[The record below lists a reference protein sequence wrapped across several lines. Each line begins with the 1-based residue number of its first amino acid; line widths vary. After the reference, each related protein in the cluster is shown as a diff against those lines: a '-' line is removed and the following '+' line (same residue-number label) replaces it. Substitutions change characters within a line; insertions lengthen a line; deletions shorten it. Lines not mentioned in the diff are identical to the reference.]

1 MTDGREEGVRKRSLS
16 ERIAGQ
22 YSLYLLRTMALMLL
36 VFTLVYWITAI
47 IYANS
52 LCSAALERLE
62 VSQWQAG
69 SYIISDTGLERIED
83 DAVYLSL
90 MPQRLGGAL
99 VLSRERGSFTAVL
112 SMSNYAVLY
121 VALILTLTAVELV
134 RLRIMR
140 RRAGQISRKALQPI
154 SEIVTTAK
162 GMSASRLSERI
173 AADGAR
179 DEMRELID
187 VLNEMLTRIELA
199 YNNQKQFVSDASH
212 ELRTPISVI
221 QGYADML
228 DRWGKADPEVRDEA
242 IAAIRVE
249 SRAMKDL
256 VEQLLFIARHENAN
270 HRYEMEF
277 FDLGDMAQ
285 ETLRETRLI
294 AGRHQVDMK
303 SVQSV
308 LVHGDRG
315 ALKQALRIFLDN
327 ALKYT
332 AADGTVSLSCVR
344 EGSWAR
350 LSVEDNGVGI
360 AREDLRRVFD
370 RFYRTPDARGG
381 DVDGHGLGLSIAR
394 MIVQAHG
401 GRIEVQSR
409 PGVGS
414 RFHILLPV

>member
-1 MTDGREEGVRKRSLS
+1 MAQEETRKRSLS
-16 ERIAGQ
+16 ERIVGQ

-36 VFTLVYWITAI
+36 VFTLVYWLTAV
-47 IYANS
+47 IYANRV
-52 LCSAALERLE
+52 CSATLERLSD
-62 VSQWQAG
+62 SQWQAG
-69 SYIISDTGLERIED
+69 CYMIGDTGLTRIDGEGIKSS
-83 DAVYLSL
+83 V
-90 MPQRLGGAL
+90 MPQRADGAL
-99 VLSRERGSFTAVL
+99 VLIRRKGLLTVVL
-112 SMSNYAVLY
+112 GMGNYAVMY

-154 SEIVTTAK
+154 SEIVTAAK
-162 GMSASRLSERI
+162 RMSASRLSERI

-179 DEMRELID
+179 DELRELID

-212 ELRTPISVI
+212 ELRTPIAVI

-228 DRWGKADPEVRDEA
+228 DRWGKSDPEVRDEA
-242 IAAIRVE
+242 IAAIRAE
-249 SRAMKDL
+249 SRGMKEL

-270 HRYEMEF
+270 HRYEMEY
-277 FDLGDMAQ
+277 FDLGEMAA
-285 ETLRETRLI
+285 ETLRETQMI
-294 AGRHQVDMK
+294 AGDHHIETK
-303 SVQSV
+303 SMESV
-308 LVHGDRG
+308 LVHGDRN

-332 AADGTVSLSCVR
+332 AADGTIALSCVR

-350 LSVEDNGVGI
+350 LTVADNGVGI
-360 AREDLRRVFD
+360 AKDDLRRVFD

-381 DVDGHGLGLSIAR
+381 EVDGHGLGLSIAR

-409 PGVGS
+409 PGAGS
-414 RFHILLPV
+414 RFHILLPG

>member
-1 MTDGREEGVRKRSLS
+1 MPQEEARKRSLS

-22 YSLYLLRTMALMLL
+22 YSIYLLRTMALMLL
-36 VFTLVYWITAI
+36 VFTAVYWLTAV
-47 IYANS
+47 IYANRV
-52 LCSAALERLE
+52 CSSTLLRMAS
-62 VSQWQAG
+62 SQWQAG
-69 SYIISDTGLERIED
+69 CYMIGGTGLTRIED
-83 DAVYLSL
+83 DGVAASVL
-90 MPQRLGGAL
+90 PQRADGAL
-99 VLSRERGSFTAVL
+99 VLVRRRGALTVVL
-112 SMSNYAVLY
+112 SMGSYAVMY

-154 SEIVTTAK
+154 SEIVTAAK

-179 DEMRELID
+179 DELRELID

-212 ELRTPISVI
+212 ELRTPIAVI

-242 IAAIRVE
+242 IAAIRAE
-249 SRAMKDL
+249 SRGMKEL
-256 VEQLLFIARHENAN
+256 VEQLLFIARHENAA
-270 HRYEMEF
+270 HRYEMEY
-277 FDLGDMAQ
+277 FDLGEMAA

-294 AGRHQVDMK
+294 AGEHHIETK
-303 SVQSV
+303 SMESV
-308 LVHGDRG
+308 LVHGDKN
-315 ALKQALRIFLDN
+315 AIKQALRVFLDN

-332 AADGTVSLSCVR
+332 APNGTIALSCVR
-344 EGSWAR
+344 EGAWAR
-350 LSVEDNGVGI
+350 LTVEDNGVGI

-381 DVDGHGLGLSIAR
+381 EVDGHGLGLSIAR

-409 PGVGS
+409 PGAGS

>member
-1 MTDGREEGVRKRSLS
+1 MAQEETRKRSLS

-36 VFTLVYWITAI
+36 VFTLVYWLTAV
-47 IYANS
+47 IYANRV
-52 LCSAALERLE
+52 CSATLERL
-62 VSQWQAG
+62 SDNQWQAG
-69 SYIISDTGLERIED
+69 CYMIGDTGLTRIDGEGIKSS
-83 DAVYLSL
+83 V
-90 MPQRLGGAL
+90 MPQRADGAL
-99 VLSRERGSFTAVL
+99 VLIRRKGLLTVVL
-112 SMSNYAVLY
+112 GMGNYAVMY

-154 SEIVTTAK
+154 SEIVTAAK
-162 GMSASRLSERI
+162 RMSASRLSERI

-179 DEMRELID
+179 DELRELID

-212 ELRTPISVI
+212 ELRTPIAVI

-242 IAAIRVE
+242 IAAIRAE
-249 SRAMKDL
+249 SRGMKEL

-270 HRYEMEF
+270 HRYEMEY
-277 FDLGDMAQ
+277 FDLGEMAA

-294 AGRHQVDMK
+294 AGEHHIETK
-303 SVQSV
+303 SMESV
-308 LVHGDRG
+308 LVHGDRS

-332 AADGTVSLSCVR
+332 AADGTIALSCVR

-350 LSVEDNGVGI
+350 LTVADNGVGI
-360 AREDLRRVFD
+360 AKEDLRRVFD

-381 DVDGHGLGLSIAR
+381 EVDGHGLGLSIAR

-409 PGVGS
+409 PGAGS

>member
-1 MTDGREEGVRKRSLS
+1 MAQEETRKRSLS

-36 VFTLVYWITAI
+36 VFTLVYWLTAV
-47 IYANS
+47 IYANRV
-52 LCSAALERLE
+52 CSATLERLSD
-62 VSQWQAG
+62 SQWQAG
-69 SYIISDTGLERIED
+69 CYMIGDTGLTRIDGEGIEPS
-83 DAVYLSL
+83 V
-90 MPQRLGGAL
+90 MPQRADGAL
-99 VLSRERGSFTAVL
+99 VLIRQRGLLTVVL
-112 SMSNYAVLY
+112 GMGNYAVMY

-154 SEIVTTAK
+154 SEIVTAAK
-162 GMSASRLSERI
+162 RMSASRLSERI

-179 DEMRELID
+179 DELRELID

-212 ELRTPISVI
+212 ELRTPIAVI

-242 IAAIRVE
+242 IAAIRAE
-249 SRAMKDL
+249 SRGMKEL

-270 HRYEMEF
+270 HRYEMEY
-277 FDLGDMAQ
+277 FDLGEMAA
-285 ETLRETRLI
+285 ETLRETQMI
-294 AGRHQVDMK
+294 AGDHHVETK
-303 SVQSV
+303 SMESV
-308 LVHGDRG
+308 LVHGDRS

-332 AADGTVSLSCVR
+332 AADGTIALSCVR

-350 LSVEDNGVGI
+350 LTVADNGVGI
-360 AREDLRRVFD
+360 AKEDLRRVFD

-381 DVDGHGLGLSIAR
+381 EVDVHGLGLSIAR

-409 PGVGS
+409 PGAGS

>member
-1 MTDGREEGVRKRSLS
+1 MAQEETRKRSLS

-36 VFTLVYWITAI
+36 VFTLVYWLTAV
-47 IYANS
+47 IYANRV
-52 LCSAALERLE
+52 CSATLERLSD
-62 VSQWQAG
+62 SQWQAG
-69 SYIISDTGLERIED
+69 CYMIGDTGLTRIDGEG
-83 DAVYLSL
+83 VEPSV
-90 MPQRLGGAL
+90 MPQRADGAL
-99 VLSRERGSFTAVL
+99 VLIRQRGLLTVVL
-112 SMSNYAVLY
+112 GMGNYAVMY

-154 SEIVTTAK
+154 SEIVTAAK
-162 GMSASRLSERI
+162 RMSASRLSERI

-179 DEMRELID
+179 DELRELID

-212 ELRTPISVI
+212 ELRTPIAVI

-242 IAAIRVE
+242 IAAIRAE
-249 SRAMKDL
+249 SRGMKEL

-270 HRYEMEF
+270 HRYEMEY
-277 FDLGDMAQ
+277 FDLGEMAA
-285 ETLRETRLI
+285 ETLRETQMI
-294 AGRHQVDMK
+294 AGDHHVETK
-303 SVQSV
+303 SMESV
-308 LVHGDRG
+308 LVHGDRS
-315 ALKQALRIFLDN
+315 ALKQALRICLDN

-332 AADGTVSLSCVR
+332 AADGTIALSCVR

-350 LSVEDNGVGI
+350 LTVADNGVGI
-360 AREDLRRVFD
+360 AKEDLRRVFD

-381 DVDGHGLGLSIAR
+381 EVDGHGLGLSIAR

-409 PGVGS
+409 PGAGS

>member
-1 MTDGREEGVRKRSLS
+1 MAQEETRKRSLS

-36 VFTLVYWITAI
+36 VFTLVYWLTAV
-47 IYANS
+47 IYANRV
-52 LCSAALERLE
+52 CSATLERLSD
-62 VSQWQAG
+62 SQWQAG
-69 SYIISDTGLERIED
+69 CYMIGDTGLTRIDGEG
-83 DAVYLSL
+83 VEPSV
-90 MPQRLGGAL
+90 MPQRADGAL
-99 VLSRERGSFTAVL
+99 VLIRQRGLLTVVL
-112 SMSNYAVLY
+112 GMGNYAVMY

-154 SEIVTTAK
+154 SEIVTAAK
-162 GMSASRLSERI
+162 RMSASRLSERI

-179 DEMRELID
+179 DELRELID

-212 ELRTPISVI
+212 ELRTPIAVI

-242 IAAIRVE
+242 IAAIRAE
-249 SRAMKDL
+249 SRGMKEL

-270 HRYEMEF
+270 HRYEMEY
-277 FDLGDMAQ
+277 FDLGEMAA
-285 ETLRETRLI
+285 ETLRETQMI
-294 AGRHQVDMK
+294 AGDHHVETK
-303 SVQSV
+303 SMESV
-308 LVHGDRG
+308 LVHGDRS

-332 AADGTVSLSCVR
+332 AADGTIALSCVR

-350 LSVEDNGVGI
+350 LTVADNGVGI
-360 AREDLRRVFD
+360 AKEDLRRVFD
-370 RFYRTPDARGG
+370 RFYRTPDARGSE
-381 DVDGHGLGLSIAR
+381 VDGHGLGLSIAR

-409 PGVGS
+409 PGAGS

>member
-1 MTDGREEGVRKRSLS
+1 MAQEETRKRSLS

-36 VFTLVYWITAI
+36 VFTLVYWLTAV
-47 IYANS
+47 IYANRV
-52 LCSAALERLE
+52 CSATLERLSD
-62 VSQWQAG
+62 SQWQAG
-69 SYIISDTGLERIED
+69 CYMIGDTGLTRIDGEGIKSS
-83 DAVYLSL
+83 V
-90 MPQRLGGAL
+90 MPQRADGAL
-99 VLSRERGSFTAVL
+99 VLIRRKGLLTVVL
-112 SMSNYAVLY
+112 GMGNYAVMY

-154 SEIVTTAK
+154 SEIVTAAK
-162 GMSASRLSERI
+162 RMSASRLSERI

-179 DEMRELID
+179 DELRELID

-212 ELRTPISVI
+212 ELRTPIAVI

-242 IAAIRVE
+242 IAAIRAE
-249 SRAMKDL
+249 SRGMKEL

-270 HRYEMEF
+270 HRYEMEY
-277 FDLGDMAQ
+277 FDLGEMAA
-285 ETLRETRLI
+285 ETLRETQMI
-294 AGRHQVDMK
+294 AGDHHIETK
-303 SVQSV
+303 SMESV
-308 LVHGDRG
+308 LVHGDRN

-332 AADGTVSLSCVR
+332 AADGTIALSCVR
-344 EGSWAR
+344 EGSWVR
-350 LSVEDNGVGI
+350 LTVADNGVGI
-360 AREDLRRVFD
+360 AKEDLRRVFD

-381 DVDGHGLGLSIAR
+381 EVDGHGLGLSIAR

-409 PGVGS
+409 PGAGS

>member
-1 MTDGREEGVRKRSLS
+1 MTDGRDEAGSRRSLS

-22 YSLYLLRTMALMLL
+22 YSRYLLRSMALMLL
-36 VFTLVYWITAI
+36 IFTLVYWLTAI
-47 IYANS
+47 LYANS
-52 LCSAALERLE
+52 VCASTLDRLE
-62 VSQWQAG
+62 VSLWQAG
-69 SYIISDTGLERIED
+69 SYEIGDTGLYRLEGETVGE
-83 DAVYLSL
+83 AFL
-90 MPQRLGGAL
+90 PQRQEGAL
-99 VLSRERGSFTAVL
+99 VLIRQQGDFSVML
-112 SMSNYAVLY
+112 SMSNYAVMY

-228 DRWGKADPEVRDEA
+228 DRWGKSDPEVRDEA
-242 IAAIRVE
+242 IEAIRAE
-249 SRAMKDL
+249 SRAMKEL

-277 FDLGDMAQ
+277 FDLGDMAE
-285 ETLRETRLI
+285 ETLKETRLI
-294 AGRHQVDMK
+294 AGRHRVEMK
-303 SVQSV
+303 SAQSV
-308 LVHGDRG
+308 LVRGDRA

-332 AADGTVSLSCVR
+332 AEDGSILLSCVR
-344 EGSWAR
+344 EGRWVR
-350 LSVEDNGVGI
+350 LSVEDDGVGI

-370 RFYRTPDARGG
+370 RFYRTPDARGS

-401 GRIEVQSR
+401 GCIEVQSR
-409 PGVGS
+409 PGAGS

>member
-1 MTDGREEGVRKRSLS
+1 MAQEETRKRSLS

-36 VFTLVYWITAI
+36 VFTLVYWLTAV
-47 IYANS
+47 IYANRV
-52 LCSAALERLE
+52 CSATLERLSD
-62 VSQWQAG
+62 SQWQAG
-69 SYIISDTGLERIED
+69 CYMIGDTGLTRIDGEGIEPS
-83 DAVYLSL
+83 V
-90 MPQRLGGAL
+90 MPQRADGAL
-99 VLSRERGSFTAVL
+99 VLIRQKGLLTVVL
-112 SMSNYAVLY
+112 GMGNYAVMY

-154 SEIVTTAK
+154 SEIVTAAK
-162 GMSASRLSERI
+162 RMSASRLSERI

-179 DEMRELID
+179 DELRELID

-212 ELRTPISVI
+212 ELRTPIAVI

-242 IAAIRVE
+242 IAAIRAE
-249 SRAMKDL
+249 SRGMKEL

-270 HRYEMEF
+270 HRYEMEY
-277 FDLGDMAQ
+277 FDLGEMAA
-285 ETLRETRLI
+285 ETLRETQMI
-294 AGRHQVDMK
+294 AGDHHIETK
-303 SVQSV
+303 SMESV
-308 LVHGDRG
+308 LVHGDRS

-332 AADGTVSLSCVR
+332 VA
-344 EGSWAR
+344 
-350 LSVEDNGVGI
+350 DNGVGI
-360 AREDLRRVFD
+360 AKEDLRRVFD

-381 DVDGHGLGLSIAR
+381 EVDGHGLGLSIAR

-409 PGVGS
+409 PGAGS

>member
-1 MTDGREEGVRKRSLS
+1 M
-16 ERIAGQ
+16 
-22 YSLYLLRTMALMLL
+22 
-36 VFTLVYWITAI
+36 
-47 IYANS
+47 
-52 LCSAALERLE
+52 
-62 VSQWQAG
+62 
-69 SYIISDTGLERIED
+69 
-83 DAVYLSL
+83 
-90 MPQRLGGAL
+90 
-99 VLSRERGSFTAVL
+99 VLPL
-112 SMSNYAVLY
+112 SNYAVMY

-228 DRWGKADPEVRDEA
+228 ERWGKSDPDVRDEA
-242 IAAIRVE
+242 IEAIRAE
-249 SRAMKDL
+249 SRAMKEL

-270 HRYEMEF
+270 HRYDMEF
-277 FDLGDMAQ
+277 FDLGDMAE
-285 ETLRETRLI
+285 ETLKETRLI
-294 AGRHQVDMK
+294 AGQHCVELK
-303 SVQSV
+303 SAESV
-308 LVHGDRG
+308 LVRGDRA

-332 AADGTVSLSCVR
+332 SEDGRVTLSCVR
-344 EGSWAR
+344 EGAFAR
-350 LSVEDNGVGI
+350 LSVEDDGVGI

-370 RFYRTPDARGG
+370 RFYRTPDARGS

-409 PGVGS
+409 PGAGS

>member
-1 MTDGREEGVRKRSLS
+1 MTDGRDEAGSRRSLS

-36 VFTLVYWITAI
+36 IFTLVYWLTAI
-47 IYANS
+47 LYANGICTS
-52 LCSAALERLE
+52 TLERLE
-62 VSQWQAG
+62 ESQWQAG
-69 SYIISDTGLERIED
+69 SYEIGDTGLYRLESGTID
-83 DAVYLSL
+83 TSL
-90 MPQRLGGAL
+90 LPQRQEGAL
-99 VLSRERGSFTAVL
+99 VLTRQRGDFAVVL
-112 SMSNYAVLY
+112 PLSNYAVMY

-228 DRWGKADPEVRDEA
+228 ERWGKSDPDVRDEA
-242 IAAIRVE
+242 IEAIRAE
-249 SRAMKDL
+249 SRAMKEL

-270 HRYEMEF
+270 HRYDMEF
-277 FDLGDMAQ
+277 FDLGDMAE
-285 ETLRETRLI
+285 ETLKETRLI
-294 AGRHQVDMK
+294 AGQHCVELK
-303 SVQSV
+303 SAESV
-308 LVHGDRG
+308 LVRGDRA

-332 AADGTVSLSCVR
+332 SEDGRVTLSCVR
-344 EGSWAR
+344 EGAFAR
-350 LSVEDNGVGI
+350 LSVEDDGVGI

-370 RFYRTPDARGG
+370 RFYRTPDARGS

-409 PGVGS
+409 PGAGS
-414 RFHILLPV
+414 RFHILLQV

>member
-1 MTDGREEGVRKRSLS
+1 MAQEETRKRSLS

-36 VFTLVYWITAI
+36 VFTLVYWLTAV
-47 IYANS
+47 IYANRV
-52 LCSAALERLE
+52 CSATLERLSD
-62 VSQWQAG
+62 SQWQAG
-69 SYIISDTGLERIED
+69 CYMIGDTGLTRIDGEGIKSS
-83 DAVYLSL
+83 V
-90 MPQRLGGAL
+90 MPQRADGAL
-99 VLSRERGSFTAVL
+99 VLIRQRGLLTVVL
-112 SMSNYAVLY
+112 GMGNYAVMY

-154 SEIVTTAK
+154 SEIVTAAK
-162 GMSASRLSERI
+162 RMSASRLSERI

-179 DEMRELID
+179 DELRELID

-212 ELRTPISVI
+212 ELRTPIAVI

-228 DRWGKADPEVRDEA
+228 DRWGKSDPEVRDEA
-242 IAAIRVE
+242 IAAIRAE
-249 SRAMKDL
+249 SRGMKEL

-270 HRYEMEF
+270 HRYEMEY
-277 FDLGDMAQ
+277 FDLGEMAA
-285 ETLRETRLI
+285 ETLRETQMI
-294 AGRHQVDMK
+294 AGDHHVETK
-303 SVQSV
+303 SMESV
-308 LVHGDRG
+308 LVHGDRN

-332 AADGTVSLSCVR
+332 AADGTIALSCVR

-350 LSVEDNGVGI
+350 LTVADNGVGI
-360 AREDLRRVFD
+360 AKEDLRRVFD

-381 DVDGHGLGLSIAR
+381 EVDGHGLGLSIAR

-409 PGVGS
+409 PGAGS

>member
-1 MTDGREEGVRKRSLS
+1 MAQEETRKRSLS

-36 VFTLVYWITAI
+36 VFTLVYWLTAV
-47 IYANS
+47 IYANRV
-52 LCSAALERLE
+52 CSATLERLSD
-62 VSQWQAG
+62 SQWQAG
-69 SYIISDTGLERIED
+69 CSMIGDTGLTRIDGEGIEPS
-83 DAVYLSL
+83 V
-90 MPQRLGGAL
+90 MPQRADGAL
-99 VLSRERGSFTAVL
+99 VLIRQRGLLTVVL
-112 SMSNYAVLY
+112 GMGNYAVMY

-154 SEIVTTAK
+154 SEIVTAAK
-162 GMSASRLSERI
+162 RMSASRLSERI

-179 DEMRELID
+179 DELRELID

-212 ELRTPISVI
+212 ELRTPIAVI

-242 IAAIRVE
+242 IAAIRAE
-249 SRAMKDL
+249 SRGMKEL

-270 HRYEMEF
+270 HRYEMEY
-277 FDLGDMAQ
+277 FDLGEMAA
-285 ETLRETRLI
+285 ETLRETQMI
-294 AGRHQVDMK
+294 AGDHHVETK
-303 SVQSV
+303 SMESV
-308 LVHGDRG
+308 LVHGDRS

-332 AADGTVSLSCVR
+332 AADGTIALSCVR

-350 LSVEDNGVGI
+350 LTVADNGVGI
-360 AREDLRRVFD
+360 AKEDLRRVFD

-381 DVDGHGLGLSIAR
+381 EVDGHGLGLSIAR

-409 PGVGS
+409 PGAGS

>member
-1 MTDGREEGVRKRSLS
+1 MAQEETRKRSLS

-36 VFTLVYWITAI
+36 VFTLVYWLTAV
-47 IYANS
+47 IYANRV
-52 LCSAALERLE
+52 CSATLERLSD
-62 VSQWQAG
+62 SQWQAG
-69 SYIISDTGLERIED
+69 CYMIGDTGLTRIDGEG
-83 DAVYLSL
+83 VEPSV
-90 MPQRLGGAL
+90 MPQRADGAL
-99 VLSRERGSFTAVL
+99 VLIRQRGLLTVVL
-112 SMSNYAVLY
+112 GMGNYAVMY

-154 SEIVTTAK
+154 SEIVTAAK
-162 GMSASRLSERI
+162 RMSASRLSERI

-179 DEMRELID
+179 DELRELID

-212 ELRTPISVI
+212 ELRTPIAVI

-242 IAAIRVE
+242 IAAIRAE
-249 SRAMKDL
+249 SRGMKEL

-270 HRYEMEF
+270 HRYEMEY
-277 FDLGDMAQ
+277 FDLGEMAA
-285 ETLRETRLI
+285 ETLRETQMI
-294 AGRHQVDMK
+294 AGDHHVETK
-303 SVQSV
+303 SMESV
-308 LVHGDRG
+308 LVHGDRS

-332 AADGTVSLSCVR
+332 ASNGTIALSCVR
-344 EGSWAR
+344 EGAWAR
-350 LSVEDNGVGI
+350 LTVADNGVGI
-360 AREDLRRVFD
+360 AKEDLRRVFD
-370 RFYRTPDARGG
+370 RFYRTPDARGSE
-381 DVDGHGLGLSIAR
+381 VDGHGLGLSIAR

-409 PGVGS
+409 PGAGS

>member
-1 MTDGREEGVRKRSLS
+1 MTDGRDEAGSRRSLS

-36 VFTLVYWITAI
+36 IFTLVYWLTAI
-47 IYANS
+47 LYANGICTS
-52 LCSAALERLE
+52 TLERLE
-62 VSQWQAG
+62 ESQWQAG
-69 SYIISDTGLERIED
+69 SYEIGDTGLYRLESGTID
-83 DAVYLSL
+83 TSL
-90 MPQRLGGAL
+90 LPQRQEGAL
-99 VLSRERGSFTAVL
+99 VLTRQRSDFAVVL
-112 SMSNYAVLY
+112 PLSNYAVMY

-179 DEMRELID
+179 DELRELID

-228 DRWGKADPEVRDEA
+228 ERWGKSDPDVRDEA
-242 IAAIRVE
+242 IEAIRAE
-249 SRAMKDL
+249 SRAMKEL

-270 HRYEMEF
+270 HRYDMEF
-277 FDLGDMAQ
+277 FDLGDMAE
-285 ETLRETRLI
+285 ETLKETRLI
-294 AGRHQVDMK
+294 AGQHCVELK
-303 SVQSV
+303 SAESV
-308 LVHGDRG
+308 LVRGDRA

-332 AADGTVSLSCVR
+332 SEDGRVTLSCVR
-344 EGSWAR
+344 EGAFAR
-350 LSVEDNGVGI
+350 LSVEDDGVGI

-370 RFYRTPDARGG
+370 RFYRTPDARGS

-409 PGVGS
+409 PGAGS

>member
-1 MTDGREEGVRKRSLS
+1 MTDGRDEAGSRRSLS

-36 VFTLVYWITAI
+36 IFTLVYWLTAI
-47 IYANS
+47 LYANGICTS
-52 LCSAALERLE
+52 TLERLE
-62 VSQWQAG
+62 ESQWQAG
-69 SYIISDTGLERIED
+69 SYEIGDTGLYRLESGTID
-83 DAVYLSL
+83 TSL
-90 MPQRLGGAL
+90 LPQRQEGAL
-99 VLSRERGSFTAVL
+99 VLTRQQGDFAVVL
-112 SMSNYAVLY
+112 PLSNYAVMY

-228 DRWGKADPEVRDEA
+228 ERWGKSDPDVRDEA
-242 IAAIRVE
+242 IEAIRAE
-249 SRAMKDL
+249 SRAMKEL

-270 HRYEMEF
+270 HRYDMEF
-277 FDLGDMAQ
+277 FDLGDMAE
-285 ETLRETRLI
+285 ETLKETRLI
-294 AGRHQVDMK
+294 AGQHCVELK
-303 SVQSV
+303 SAESV
-308 LVHGDRG
+308 LVRGDRA

-332 AADGTVSLSCVR
+332 SEDGRVTLSCVR
-344 EGSWAR
+344 EGAFAR
-350 LSVEDNGVGI
+350 LSVEDDGVGI

-370 RFYRTPDARGG
+370 RFYRTPDARGS

-409 PGVGS
+409 PGAGS

>member
-1 MTDGREEGVRKRSLS
+1 MTDGRDEAGSRRSLS

-36 VFTLVYWITAI
+36 IFTLVYWLTAI
-47 IYANS
+47 LYANGICTS
-52 LCSAALERLE
+52 TLERLE
-62 VSQWQAG
+62 ESQWQAG
-69 SYIISDTGLERIED
+69 SYEIGDTGLYRLESGTID
-83 DAVYLSL
+83 TSL
-90 MPQRLGGAL
+90 LPQRQEGAL
-99 VLSRERGSFTAVL
+99 VLTRQRGDFAVVL
-112 SMSNYAVLY
+112 PLSNYAVMY

-228 DRWGKADPEVRDEA
+228 ERWGKSDPDVRDEA
-242 IAAIRVE
+242 IEAIRAE
-249 SRAMKDL
+249 SRAMKEL

-270 HRYEMEF
+270 HRYDMEF
-277 FDLGDMAQ
+277 FDLGDMAE
-285 ETLRETRLI
+285 ETLKETRLI
-294 AGRHQVDMK
+294 AGQHCVELK
-303 SVQSV
+303 SAESV
-308 LVHGDRG
+308 LVRGDRA

-332 AADGTVSLSCVR
+332 SEDGRVTLSCVR
-344 EGSWAR
+344 EGAFAR
-350 LSVEDNGVGI
+350 LSVEDDGVGI

-370 RFYRTPDARGG
+370 RFYRTPDARGS

-409 PGVGS
+409 PGAGS

>member
-1 MTDGREEGVRKRSLS
+1 MAQEETHKRSLS

-36 VFTLVYWITAI
+36 VFTLVYWLTAV
-47 IYANS
+47 IYANRVCANT
-52 LCSAALERLE
+52 LGRLTD
-62 VSQWQAG
+62 SQWQAG
-69 SYIISDTGLERIED
+69 CYMIGDTGLARID
-83 DAVYLSL
+83 DEGIEASVL
-90 MPQRLGGAL
+90 PQRSDGAL
-99 VLSRERGSFTAVL
+99 VLIRRRGTLTVVL
-112 SMSNYAVLY
+112 SMSNYAVMY

-154 SEIVTTAK
+154 SEIVTAAK
-162 GMSASRLSERI
+162 GMSVSRLSERI
-173 AADGAR
+173 AVDGAR
-179 DEMRELID
+179 DELRELID

-212 ELRTPISVI
+212 ELRTPIAVI

-228 DRWGKADPEVRDEA
+228 DRWGKTDPEVRDEA
-242 IAAIRVE
+242 IAAIQAE
-249 SRAMKDL
+249 SRGMKEL

-277 FDLGDMAQ
+277 FDLGEMAT
-285 ETLRETRLI
+285 ETLHETQMI
-294 AGRHQVDMK
+294 AGDHHIETK
-303 SVQSV
+303 SMESV
-308 LVHGDRG
+308 LVRGDRN

-332 AADGTVSLSCVR
+332 AADGTVTLSCVR
-344 EGSWAR
+344 EEKWAR
-350 LSVEDNGVGI
+350 LTVEDNGVGI
-360 AREDLRRVFD
+360 AKEDLRRVFD
-370 RFYRTPDARGG
+370 RFYRTPDARGSE
-381 DVDGHGLGLSIAR
+381 VDGHGLGLSIAH

-409 PGVGS
+409 PGAGS

>member
-1 MTDGREEGVRKRSLS
+1 MAQEETRKRSLS
-16 ERIAGQ
+16 ERIVGQ

-36 VFTLVYWITAI
+36 VFTLVYWLTAV
-47 IYANS
+47 IYANRV
-52 LCSAALERLE
+52 CTGTLERLSD
-62 VSQWQAG
+62 SQWQAG
-69 SYIISDTGLERIED
+69 CYMIGDTGLTRIDGED
-83 DAVYLSL
+83 VDASVL
-90 MPQRLGGAL
+90 PQRADGAL
-99 VLSRERGSFTAVL
+99 VLVRRRGELTVVL
-112 SMSNYAVLY
+112 SMSNYAVMY
-121 VALILTLTAVELV
+121 IALILTLTAVELV

-154 SEIVTTAK
+154 SEIVTAAK
-162 GMSASRLSERI
+162 RMSASRLSERI

-179 DEMRELID
+179 DELRELID

-212 ELRTPISVI
+212 ELRTPIAVI

-228 DRWGKADPEVRDEA
+228 DRWGKTDPEVRDEA
-242 IAAIRVE
+242 IAAIRAE
-249 SRAMKDL
+249 SRGMKEL

-270 HRYEMEF
+270 HRYEMEY
-277 FDLGDMAQ
+277 FDLGEMAA
-285 ETLRETRLI
+285 ETLRETQMI
-294 AGRHQVDMK
+294 AGDHHIETK
-303 SVQSV
+303 SMESV
-308 LVHGDRG
+308 LVHGDRN

-332 AADGTVSLSCVR
+332 AADGTIALSCVR

-350 LSVEDNGVGI
+350 LTVADNGVGI
-360 AREDLRRVFD
+360 AKEDLRRVFD

-381 DVDGHGLGLSIAR
+381 EVDGHGLGLSIAR

-409 PGVGS
+409 PGAGS